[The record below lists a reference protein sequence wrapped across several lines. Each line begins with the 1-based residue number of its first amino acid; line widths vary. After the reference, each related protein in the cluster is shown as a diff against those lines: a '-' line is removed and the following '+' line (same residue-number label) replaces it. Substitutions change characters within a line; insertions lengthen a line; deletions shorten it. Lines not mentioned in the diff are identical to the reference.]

1 MEMNYDS
8 LIRYTS
14 LQQSHRDVSYVKIA
28 YQNFV
33 DLIRRFPSS
42 QYSVDAAQRMKFIG
56 QELAESEMNAARFNI
71 QRKAWLA
78 AAERAQWVIEHYPQ
92 TPQTPEALATL
103 AYSYQ
108 KLGDQATSQ
117 QYIEILKLNYPHLVK
132 SNGEVNLRAA
142 RKEGSW
148 VNRATLGLLGRE
160 SKTVQ
165 AKDHVATEVEQPS
178 LTNRLSFGL
187 LDKPEVEEVDS
198 APSTAPVMSNTE
210 QPSWMNRLSF
220 GLLDK
225 SETPNTSEVKATN

>member
-1 MEMNYDS
+1 ME
-8 LIRYTS
+8 
-14 LQQSHRDVSYVKIA
+14 HYVKVEI
-28 YQNFV
+28 
-33 DLIRRFPSS
+33 
-42 QYSVDAAQRMKFIG
+42 
-56 QELAESEMNAARFNI
+56 
-71 QRKAWLA
+71 
-78 AAERAQWVIEHYPQ
+78 
-92 TPQTPEALATL
+92 L

-198 APSTAPVMSNTE
+198 SPSTAPVISNTE

>member
-1 MEMNYDS
+1 MNVNILLRELTPFEQLVCEHLCDGLTNS
-8 LIRYTS
+8 A
-14 LQQSHRDVSYVKIA
+14 IA
-28 YQNFV
+28 
-33 DLIRRFPSS
+33 RET
-42 QYSVDAAQRMKFIG
+42 AHTEK
-56 QELAESEMNAARFNI
+56 
-71 QRKAWLA
+71 
-78 AAERAQWVIEHYPQ
+78 VIENTVSRVAQ
-92 TPQTPEALATL
+92 SFA
-103 AYSYQ
+103 
-108 KLGDQATSQ
+108 
-117 QYIEILKLNYPHLVK
+117 IK

-198 APSTAPVMSNTE
+198 APSTAPVISNTE